1 MYKVN
6 SYFFK
11 MSLVS
16 NINNKQFLSLLV
28 GVMPF
33 SFMAGNMLISINTIL
48 LIFDTSS
55 HIR

>member
-1 MYKVN
+1 
-6 SYFFK
+6 

-48 LIFDTSS
+48 LF
-55 HIR
+55 